1 MAITV
6 VWAMAELLRNPG
18 VMDRLRAEIRDALG
32 GKEADAAG
40 LPYLQAVVKEAMRLH
55 PAAPVL
61 LPHKAV
67 EDGVEIRGYAAQ
79 GLHGD
84 LQLVGDH
91 ARPGGG
97 ERPDEFVPE
106 RFLGRELDFGRRLC
120 PGLPMA
126 ERVVPLVLSS
136 LVHAFEWQLPAGMS
150 AEQVDVSDKFTN
162 TSVAFPPIKA
172 VPKFI
177 AQSPTVCCQ
186 IQ

>member
-1 MAITV
+1 
-6 VWAMAELLRNPG
+6 
-18 VMDRLRAEIRDALG
+18 
-32 GKEADAAG
+32 
-40 LPYLQAVVKEAMRLH
+40 VVKEAMRLH

-67 EDGVEIRGYAAQ
+67 EDGVEIGGYAAQ

-106 RFLGRELDFGRRLC
+106 RFLGRELDFRGKQLEFVPFGSGRRLC

-177 AQSPTVCCQ
+177 AQSPTVMLSDPVVSN
-186 IQ
+186 